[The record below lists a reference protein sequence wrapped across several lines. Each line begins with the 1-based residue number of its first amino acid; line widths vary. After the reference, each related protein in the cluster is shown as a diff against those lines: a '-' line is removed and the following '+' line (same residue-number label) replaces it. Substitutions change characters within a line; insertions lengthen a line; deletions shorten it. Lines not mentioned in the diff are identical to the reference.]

1 MKVNVME
8 TSTNEVMDYRGL
20 SMYLKL
26 SQGTLRHWVMHGKIP
41 FYKIGS
47 SVLFAKKHIDVW
59 LEEHHQGLRRT
70 RAGDG
75 VDSGGEL
82 FPATGGSE

>member
-1 MKVNVME
+1 MKAME
-8 TSTNEVMDYRGL
+8 TSTDEVMDYRGL

-47 SVLFAKKHIDVW
+47 SVRFARKHIDVW
-59 LEEHHQGLRRT
+59 LEEHHRGLRRT
-70 RAGDG
+70 DAGDG
-75 VDSGGEL
+75 GDAGGEL
-82 FPATGGSE
+82 FPAAGGSE

>member
-8 TSTNEVMDYRGL
+8 MSTNEVMDYRGL

-47 SVLFAKKHIDVW
+47 SVRFAKKHIDVW
-59 LEEHHQGLRRT
+59 LEEHHRWLKRT
-70 RAGDG
+70 QAGDG
-75 VDSGGEL
+75 GDSGGEL
-82 FPATGGSE
+82 FPVDGGCE